1 MPIHEYSCAACRKT
15 FEEILVRKSDE
26 ADVRC
31 PRCKSPKVERL
42 MSRPAAGRVGGGAG
56 GASRPAPACGPV
68 G

>member
-1 MPIHEYSCAACRKT
+1 MPIHEYACARCHES

-26 ADVRC
+26 DDVRC
-31 PRCKSPKVERL
+31 PKCKSRKVQRL
-42 MSRPAAGRVGGGAG
+42 MSRPAAARVGGGGG

>member
-1 MPIHEYSCAACRKT
+1 MPIYEYACAECQKS
-15 FEEILVRKSDE
+15 FEELLVRRSDE

-31 PRCKSPKVERL
+31 PKCKSRKVDRL
-42 MSRPAAGRVGGGAG
+42 MSRPAAARIGGG